1 MEDIKAD
8 ESYDFIRLTVF
19 IHSASSE
26 VKNPVLHGVSFH
38 SITGCPNRF
47 FTFAFWKTETRKPMI
62 FIDNEG
68 ITDPSINLALE
79 EYALRNF
86 KHNQDYLLFYIN
98 EPSIIIGRYQN
109 TLEEINLK
117 YTEEKGIHVVRRIS
131 GGGAVYHDFGNLNF
145 SFMTDYEVKNL
156 NNFRKFAEPVIRI
169 LNKMGV
175 PAEMKGRNDVV
186 ANDKKISGNA
196 QFSTGRR
203 MFSHGTLLFDT
214 ALGEVANALNV
225 KMNKIESKGHKSV
238 RSRVAN
244 ISEFLPE
251 KMTIEQFREAILK
264 GLYDEKPNFETYR
277 LTKEEWDAVYAL
289 RKEKYNTW
297 EWNFGRSPDFNIHRT
312 KRFPIGEI
320 DIRLMV
326 KKGLIVDMKI
336 YGDFFGREPVENI
349 EQALLGKKYDFQ
361 IVEDALKDLDMKLY
375 FGDIPAS
382 EVINLIYGE
391 DEEVGEDKV
400 VAPSL
405 T

>member
-1 MEDIKAD
+1 
-8 ESYDFIRLTVF
+8 
-19 IHSASSE
+19 
-26 VKNPVLHGVSFH
+26 
-38 SITGCPNRF
+38 
-47 FTFAFWKTETRKPMI
+47 MI

-86 KHNQDYLLFYIN
+86 KPHQDYLLFYIN

-109 TLEEINLK
+109 TLEEINLS
-117 YTEEKGIHVVRRIS
+117 YTVEKGIHVIRRIS

-145 SFMTDYEVKNL
+145 SFMTDYDVRNL
-156 NNFRKFAEPVIRI
+156 NNFRKFAEPVIKI
-169 LNKMGV
+169 LNRMGV

-196 QFSTGRR
+196 QFSTGKR

-225 KMNKIESKGHKSV
+225 KMSKIESKGHKSV

-244 ISEFLPE
+244 ISEFLTE
-251 KMTIEQFREAILK
+251 KMTIEAFREAILT
-264 GLYDEKPNFETYR
+264 GLYQEKPNFETYR
-277 LTKEEWDAVYAL
+277 LTEEEWKAVYDL
-289 RKEKYNTW
+289 RKEKYKSW
-297 EWNFGRSPDFNIHRT
+297 DWNFGRSPDFNVHRS
-312 KRFPIGEI
+312 KRFAIGEI

-326 KKGLIVDMKI
+326 KKGEIVNMKI

-349 EQALLGKKYDFQ
+349 EKMLLGKKYEFNT
-361 IVEDALKDLDMKLY
+361 IHNILKDLDMKLY
-375 FGDIPAS
+375 FGDIPAD
-382 EVINLIYGE
+382 ELIQLIYGE
-391 DEEVGEDKV
+391 DETNET
-400 VAPSL
+400 SL